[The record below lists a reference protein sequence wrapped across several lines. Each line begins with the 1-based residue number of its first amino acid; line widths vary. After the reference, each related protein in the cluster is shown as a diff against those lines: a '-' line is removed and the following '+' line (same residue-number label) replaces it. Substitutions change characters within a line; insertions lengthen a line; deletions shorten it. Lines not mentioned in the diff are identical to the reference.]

1 MTAGGWYIAAVL
13 RIFRQIRSDL
23 VSQRRMGSYLRY
35 AVGEILLVV
44 IGILIALQ
52 INNWNEERIE
62 RRQAREFALALAD
75 DLAADISMVGPVED
89 QIRVLIRQITELAA
103 YTRGKSMDQLD
114 NAELFY
120 YTRGINYRP
129 YAWSRATLEQIK
141 SSGALRQM
149 SNRALV
155 EKISAYDSLSRHLD
169 LDYTNDRDKT
179 SAANLVVTQVVNR
192 NYANWEQAREYSSR
206 IPDGTGYEAAYFG
219 FRDTDIFAQM
229 KADALPPIA
238 DDVADVERMVAVLL
252 DISIEMWPRISTE
265 LPELQGM
272 AAEIIATIEAEYS
285 DG

>member
-1 MTAGGWYIAAVL
+1 L
-13 RIFRQIRSDL
+13 
-23 VSQRRMGSYLRY
+23 SQRRLGSYLRY
-35 AVGEILLVV
+35 SVGEILLVV

-75 DLAADISMVGPVED
+75 DLAADISMAGPVED
-89 QIRVLIRQITELAA
+89 QVRVLIRQITELAA
-103 YTRGKSMDQLD
+103 YTRGKSPDRLD
-114 NAELFY
+114 NAELYY

-155 EKISAYDSLSRHLD
+155 EKISAYDALSQHLD
-169 LDYTNDRDKT
+169 LDYANDQDKS
-179 SAANLVVTQVVNR
+179 SAANLVVAQVVNR

-206 IPDGTGYEAAYFG
+206 IPDGDGYEAAYFG

-229 KADALPPIA
+229 KADALPTLA
-238 DDVADVERMVAVLL
+238 HDAADVERMVAVLL
-252 DISIEMWPRISTE
+252 DISIELWPRANLE
-265 LPELQGM
+265 LPKLRGM
-272 AAEIIATIEAEYS
+272 AAEIIELIEAEYG

>member
-1 MTAGGWYIAAVL
+1 
-13 RIFRQIRSDL
+13 
-23 VSQRRMGSYLRY
+23 VSQRHLGSYLRY

-75 DLAADISMVGPVED
+75 DLAADLRIAGPVED

-103 YTRGKSMDQLD
+103 YTRGKSLDQLE
-114 NAELFY
+114 NAELFNS
-120 YTRGINYRP
+120 TRSINYRP

-155 EKISAYDSLSRHLD
+155 EKISAYDALSQHLD
-169 LDYTNDRDKT
+169 LDYANDLDKT
-179 SAANLVVTQVVNR
+179 SDANLVVTQVVNR
-192 NYANWEQAREYSSR
+192 NYANWEQARDYSYQ
-206 IPDGTGYEAAYFG
+206 IPDGDGFQAAYFG
-219 FRDTDIFAQM
+219 FRNTDIFAQM
-229 KADALPPIA
+229 QTDRLPVLA
-238 DDVADVERMVAVLL
+238 RDVVEVERMVAFLL
-252 DISIEMWPRISTE
+252 DISNEMWPRISIE
-265 LPELQGM
+265 LPQLRGM
-272 AAEIIATIEAEYS
+272 AAEIIEMIETDYG